1 MYTWSEI
8 VKFLSFYEISYN
20 NDHIVLSDKNSY
32 ILLPVELLSIVVCLD
47 SGMDVEKAVSHLNK
61 NDSNI
66 NKEDL
71 IHIVNHIYSYVDNE
85 LNIKSDKPNKELVTA
100 YFPS

>member
-8 VKFLSFYEISYN
+8 VKFLSYYEISYN
-20 NDHIVLSDKNSY
+20 NDHIVLSDKNNY
-32 ILLPVELLSIVVCLD
+32 ILLPVELLPIIVCLD
-47 SGMDVEKAVSHLNK
+47 SSMNVEQAVSHLNS

-71 IHIVNHIYSYVDNE
+71 IQIVNHIYSYIDGEVNKKDNE
-85 LNIKSDKPNKELVTA
+85 SEKELVTT
-100 YFPS
+100 YFPL

>member
-8 VKFLSFYEISYN
+8 VKFLSYYEISYN
-20 NDHIVLSDKNSY
+20 NDHIVLSDKNNY
-32 ILLPVELLSIVVCLD
+32 ILLPVELLPIIACLD
-47 SGMDVEKAVSHLNK
+47 NCMNVEQAVSHLNS

-71 IHIVNHIYSYVDNE
+71 IQIVNHIYSYIDGEIRKKENDSE
-85 LNIKSDKPNKELVTA
+85 KELVTT
-100 YFPS
+100 YFPL